1 MMLRRKQACRLR
13 GRYEAVRGF
22 LGEEEVKCF
31 ERALLL
37 GGVLIPRLWKD
48 IDMFAAW
55 TFIVIG
61 RVDVEMA

>member
-1 MMLRRKQACRLR
+1 MRPCVDFR
-13 GRYEAVRGF
+13 GGRG
-22 LGEEEVKCF
+22 KCF

-55 TFIVIG
+55 IFIVTG